1 MEPRTVH
8 LFVFDGLADW
18 EAGHAVAGINT
29 EAFQLRPG
37 AHRVRT
43 VGLDPQPVTTRGG
56 LRVLPDTT
64 LDALDPASS
73 AMLILPGGDAWDQ
86 GGNNE
91 ATQKARSFL
100 AAGVPVAA
108 ICGATAGLARAGMLD
123 DKRHT
128 SNAREYLQATGYA
141 GAALYSDE
149 PAVTDGD
156 LITASGI
163 APVDFAYHVFSRL
176 GLYRA
181 EVLDAWRG
189 LFKSGDPAYY
199 AALLKATQG

>member
-1 MEPRTVH
+1 MEPQTVH

-29 EAFQLRPG
+29 PAFQLRPG
-37 AHRVRT
+37 YYRVRT

-56 LRVLPDTT
+56 IRVLPDTT
-64 LDALDPASS
+64 LEALDPASS

-86 GGNNE
+86 GGNTE
-91 ATQKARSFL
+91 AAQKARAFV
-100 AAGVPVAA
+100 AGGVPVAA
-108 ICGATAGLARAGMLD
+108 ICGATAGLARAGLLD

-128 SNAREYLQATGYA
+128 GNAREYLKATGYG

-156 LITASGI
+156 LVTASGI
-163 APVDFAYHVFSRL
+163 APVDFAYHI
-176 GLYRA
+176 
-181 EVLDAWRG
+181 
-189 LFKSGDPAYY
+189 
-199 AALLKATQG
+199 LKATQA